1 MTYQKARRVVRVSST
16 FNLEALEDLVD
27 LLQIFVGKLD
37 IGSLGVLFD
46 SFGVR
51 RSRNRDD
58 LDVSFLL
65 LTK

>member
-1 MTYQKARRVVRVSST
+1 MVRVSST

-58 LDVSFLL
+58 LDVRLL
-65 LTK
+65 F

>member
-37 IGSLGVLFD
+37 IRSLGILLD
-46 SFGVR
+46 PFGVR
-51 RSRNRDD
+51 
-58 LDVSFLL
+58 
-65 LTK
+65 

>member
-1 MTYQKARRVVRVSST
+1 MVRVSST

>member
-1 MTYQKARRVVRVSST
+1 VVRVSST

>member
-27 LLQIFVGKLD
+27 LRQIFVGKLD

>member
-1 MTYQKARRVVRVSST
+1 MVRVSST

-65 LTK
+65 STK